1 MSLNKN
7 IIAGYASQLYITVLG
22 VITLPFYIKY
32 MGAETFG
39 LIGFFTLLQSWFN
52 LLDFGLTPTIARETA
67 KFKVGGYDSSNYLQL
82 FRALNLFFLCIAVI
96 GGIILFLITEYIAHY
111 WLKIQNL
118 TLSEVVFALQIMAI
132 SVVLRWMTGLYRGV
146 ISGHELLVWL
156 SGFNTLIAS
165 LRFLAI
171 FPILWTFGNTPTIF
185 FSFQLL
191 VVFVEFIGLF
201 FKSKSLLP
209 HNKITRK
216 LPWSIEPIKN
226 VLQFSLSIALTSG
239 LWILVTQTDKLI
251 MSSLLSLEQYGYFT
265 LAIVV
270 ASGIMLISAP
280 ISSAITPRMTK
291 LYEEGKNSELISLY
305 KTSTQL
311 ATLIAGSITII
322 LAGFSKSI
330 LFLWTNN
337 IYIAQ
342 ATAPIL
348 TLYAIGYGILVVT
361 AFPYYLQYAIGK
373 LNLHIIGSVI
383 YIIILMPL
391 LFWLTQQYGMYGAGY
406 SWLTINIIYLI
417 GYTHIV
423 HNKYIPKQHFDWL
436 FNDIFIPLTP
446 SILVILVT
454 RYSFNFAETVSLLQL
469 SIISITILAVS
480 LLSNPITN
488 KNLIVIKYFRN
499 EKSKQ
504 LT

>member
-1 MSLNKN
+1 MSLKKN
-7 IIAGYASQLYITVLG
+7 IIAGYISQFYITTIG
-22 VITLPFYIKY
+22 IITLPFYIKY
-32 MGAETFG
+32 MGSETYG
-39 LIGFFTLLQSWFN
+39 LIGFFTMLQSWFN
-52 LLDFGLTPTIARETA
+52 ILDFGLTPTIARETA
-67 KFKVGGYDSSNYLQL
+67 KFKAGISDTFFYHQL
-82 FRALNLFFLCIAVI
+82 FHTLSSFFLFTAAI
-96 GGIILFLITEYIAHY
+96 GGIILFLSAEYISYH
-111 WLKIQNL
+111 WLKVEALPL
-118 TLSEVVFALQIMAI
+118 TEVIFSLQIMTI
-132 SVVLRWMTGLYRGV
+132 SVALRWISGLYKGV
-146 ISGHELLVWL
+146 ISGSELLVWL

-165 LRFLAI
+165 LRFLVV

-191 VVFVEFIGLF
+191 VVFIEFSGLF

-209 HNKITRK
+209 HIKITRIF
-216 LPWSIEPIKN
+216 PPSIEPIKKI
-226 VLQFSLSIALTSG
+226 LQFSLSIALTSG

-251 MSSLLSLEQYGYFT
+251 MSNLLSLEQYGYFT

-291 LYEEGKNSELISLY
+291 LYEEGKKEELISLY
-305 KTSTQL
+305 KTATQL

-330 LFLWTNN
+330 LFLWTKN

-342 ATAPIL
+342 AAAPIL
-348 TLYAIGYGILVVT
+348 TLYAIGYGILVVS

-373 LNLHIIGSVI
+373 LKLHIIGSVI

-391 LFWLTQQYGMYGAGY
+391 LFWLTQQYGMHGAGY

-436 FNDIFIPLTP
+436 FNDIFIPLIP

-499 EKSKQ
+499 EQSKQ